1 MNKHILLLRR
11 YYNAA
16 NERLRSWCIP
26 GTHNIS
32 IEDLANPFRYDIVA
46 RRAFFLEL
54 ADNLDLYRR
63 NPSVF
68 IEQVGESEYFNWFC
82 TRYIPRAHPHKIAN
96 EKFIRGRFAKRV
108 VASAN
113 LYSSVLAQ
121 GIDPDKPITLRSRV
135 RILPTETGICLERI
149 LHAYDGCHRM
159 AILWAMGKTELRPSE
174 YRIRIMR
181 SYQPQVNTCAS
192 CHHGVLELRRHLACV
207 SRFYTGAQA
216 HDFRGAVSLVDP
228 EMLEEVR
235 GVLKVMYP
243 GSYEENE
250 TLQLGTSASQEG
262 VESSISGHEFS
273 GNQ

>member
-1 MNKHILLLRR
+1 MNNHILLLRR

-26 GTHNIS
+26 GEHNIS
-32 IEDLANPFRYDIVA
+32 IQDLANPFRYDIVA

-54 ADNLDLYRR
+54 ANNMDLYRR

-68 IEQVGESEYFNWFC
+68 IEQVRESEYFNWFC

-113 LYSSVLAQ
+113 LYSSVLAR

-135 RILPTETGICLERI
+135 RVLPTETGIRLERI
-149 LHAYDGCHRM
+149 LQADDGCHRM
-159 AILWAMGKTELRPSE
+159 AILWAMGKTKLRPSE
-174 YRIRIMR
+174 YRIRLMR
-181 SYQPQVNTCAS
+181 SDQPQVNTGGS
-192 CHHGVLELRRHLACV
+192 RHHGVLEPRRHLARV

-216 HDFRGAVSLVDP
+216 HEFRGAVSLVDP
-228 EMLEEVR
+228 EMLEEVS

-250 TLQLGTSASQEG
+250 TMQLETAASQEG
-262 VESSISGHEFS
+262 AGLSISGHAFG